1 MAGGCR
7 VAVNKGRCEAMA
19 KKKTT
24 VYLDESVLR
33 ATKVFAARTGRREYE
48 IVDAALRGYL
58 GLSAVEAVWQRS
70 PLTEEEATQLAYQE
84 LQAMRR
90 ERVSPQ

>member
-1 MAGGCR
+1 
-7 VAVNKGRCEAMA
+7 MA

-58 GLSAVEAVWQRS
+58 GMSAVDAVWQRGA
-70 PLTEEEATQLAYQE
+70 LTETEAAQLAYEE

-90 ERVSPQ
+90 ERASTQ

>member
-1 MAGGCR
+1 MGICVGM
-7 VAVNKGRCEAMA
+7 V

-70 PLTEEEATQLAYQE
+70 TLTEGEALQLAYEE
-84 LQAMRR
+84 LGAMRR
-90 ERVSPQ
+90 ERDGTQ

>member
-1 MAGGCR
+1 M
-7 VAVNKGRCEAMA
+7 GRCAEMA

-24 VYLDESVLR
+24 IYLDESVLR

-58 GLSAVEAVWQRS
+58 GLSAVEAVWERS
-70 PLTEEEATQLAYQE
+70 ALTEGEALQLAYEE
-84 LQAMRR
+84 LLAMRR
-90 ERVSPQ
+90 ERGGPK

>member
-1 MAGGCR
+1 
-7 VAVNKGRCEAMA
+7 MA

-33 ATKVFAARTGRREYE
+33 ATKVFAARTGKREYE

-58 GLSAVEAVWQRS
+58 GLSVVEAVWKRS
-70 PLTEEEATQLAYQE
+70 PLTEADAMQLAYEE
-84 LQAMRR
+84 LRAMRR
-90 ERVSPQ
+90 ERDGPT

>member
-1 MAGGCR
+1 
-7 VAVNKGRCEAMA
+7 MA

-58 GLSAVEAVWQRS
+58 GLSAVAAVWERS
-70 PLTEEEATQLAYQE
+70 TLTEDEAAQVAYAE
-84 LQAMRR
+84 LRAMRR
-90 ERVSPQ
+90 ERASTQ